1 MKQLKALVVAGMA
14 LFIWHMPALA
24 QETIEERLANMERR
38 IQYLEERVM
47 TQDEVI
53 IKKDRQI
60 SKLMEHGDQGA
71 QEDGWFNSVEVSG
84 LVEVEA
90 AYEDPYEGDSTS
102 DAVLAT
108 MELGV
113 AAQITD
119 WVGAEVVLLHEEDDT
134 DIEVDVATMTI
145 GPADGPWSF
154 TAGQY
159 FVPFGTFESNF
170 ISDPMTLELGETR
183 ESALQF
189 GFESNGFHGTLFAF
203 NGDNDE
209 DGDDRFASFGA
220 ALGYSAQREGSAFA
234 ANLSY
239 ISDIGDSD
247 SLQDTIA
254 GGLEEASA
262 TATEM
267 ATRGPDGTADTQ
279 DDEPNAEVTV
289 DYDSH
294 VSGWGASAMLRLGNL
309 SLLAEYLGASEDFEV
324 DEMAFDGEGA
334 EPSSY
339 MVEAAWDFDLAGKP
353 ATIAVG
359 YQETD
364 EALALELPEE
374 RFLLGFSVEIME
386 GVALAVEGAFD
397 DDYGESDGGTGKDA
411 DIVTVQLATEF

>member
-1 MKQLKALVVAGMA
+1 MKLLKTLVVAGTA
-14 LFIWHMPALA
+14 LLIWHLPALA

-38 IQYLEERVM
+38 IQYLEKRVSA
-47 TQDEVI
+47 QDEVI
-53 IKKDRQI
+53 IEKDRQI
-60 SKLMEHGDQGA
+60 AKLMESENQGA
-71 QEDGWFNSVEVSG
+71 QEDGWLNSVEVSG

-113 AAQITD
+113 AARITD
-119 WVGAEVVLLHEEDDT
+119 WVGTEVVLLHEEDET
-134 DIEVDVATMTI
+134 DIEVDVATMMI

-189 GFESNGFHGTLFAF
+189 GFESNGFHGALFAF

-220 ALGYSAQREGSAFA
+220 ALGYSAEREESGFA
-234 ANLSY
+234 VNLSY

-247 SLQDTIA
+247 SLRDIIA
-254 GGLEEASA
+254 DGLAA
-262 TATEM
+262 
-267 ATRGPDGTADTQ
+267 GPDGEIEDLEMTPDDETADN
-279 DDEPNAEVTV
+279 DA

-294 VSGWGASAMLRLGNL
+294 VSGWSASAVLRLGNL
-309 SLLAEYLGASEDFEV
+309 SLLAEYLGASEDFEAH
-324 DEMAFDGEGA
+324 EIEFDGKGA

-339 MVEAAWDFDLAGKP
+339 MLEAALDFDLAGKP
-353 ATIAVG
+353 ATVAVG

-374 RFLLGFSVEIME
+374 RFLLGFSVEMME

-397 DDYGESDGGTGKDA
+397 EDYGKSDGGTGKDA

>member
-1 MKQLKALVVAGMA
+1 MKQLKRLAVAGMA
-14 LFIWHMPALA
+14 LSIWHMPALA
-24 QETIEERLANMERR
+24 QETIEERLANMEQR
-38 IQYLEERVM
+38 IQYLEERVSV
-47 TQDEVI
+47 QDEEI
-53 IKKDRQI
+53 IKRDLQI
-60 SKLMEHGDQGA
+60 AKLMEHGVQTEH
-71 QEDGWFNSVEVSG
+71 EDGWFNSVQVSG

-113 AAQITD
+113 TAQVTN
-119 WVGAEVVLLHEEDDT
+119 WVGAEVVLLHEEDET

-145 GPADGPWSF
+145 GPQDGPWSF

-189 GFESNGFHGTLFAF
+189 GFESNGFHTALFAF
-203 NGDNDE
+203 NGDNNE
-209 DGDDRFASFGA
+209 DGEDRFESFGA
-220 ALGYSAQREGSAFA
+220 TLGYATEREDSAFA
-234 ANLSY
+234 VNLSY

-247 SLQDTIA
+247 SLQDAIA
-254 GGLEEASA
+254 DGLAA
-262 TATEM
+262 
-267 ATRGPDGTADTQ
+267 GPDGEIEDDDATNNDETADN
-279 DDEPNAEVTV
+279 DA

-294 VSGWGASAMLRLGNL
+294 VSGWSTSAMLRIGSL
-309 SLLAEYLGASEDFEV
+309 SLLAEYLGASEDFEAH
-324 DEMAFDGEGA
+324 ELEFDGEGA
-334 EPSSY
+334 EPTSF
-339 MVEAAWDFDLAGKP
+339 MVEAAYDFDVAGRP
-353 ATIAVG
+353 ATVAVG

-374 RFLLGFSVEIME
+374 RLMLGFSVEMMD

-397 DDYGESDGGTGKDA
+397 DDYSEKDGGTGEDA
-411 DIVTVQLATEF
+411 RIVTLQFATEF